1 MMTIERNC
9 EKVFVLGTT
18 AEAYGKNYGLRHL
31 VRRHPSTRTVG
42 VSNWNVKLPAA
53 VVLDVR
59 LWEVVMY
66 MIRELEQSPEVHVTG
81 G

>member
-1 MMTIERNC
+1 M
-9 EKVFVLGTT
+9 

-31 VRRHPSTRTVG
+31 VRRRPSTHTVR

-53 VVLDVR
+53 VVLDVQ